1 MNLSTIELVQRELD
15 READDKLKG
24 KLSPRFIDD
33 IADRAVKIYIHPTP
47 TMRICIMQLCTGHEV
62 YGVAQVLKEENDCEA
77 IGNEV
82 AYDNAKGKIWES
94 MGSIAKAL
102 L

>member
-33 IADRAVKIYIHPTP
+33 IADRAVKIYIHPTD

-62 YGVAQVLKEENDCEA
+62 YGVAQVLKKENDCEA
-77 IGNEV
+77 IGNEA
-82 AYDNAKGKIWES
+82 AYGRAKDQIWRDMS
-94 MGSIAKAL
+94 AIAKAL